1 MFSHAAATTA
11 RARGALAASVCPPPP
26 SAAAC
31 HTAHPQ
37 HSPLHPP
44 RAAPAHARCL
54 FFLRR
59 ALQRAPLALPLLALA
74 VLAAAALAWA
84 HAQSCARAPPA
95 GASLGAFPPHVRR
108 DAPAPPQLLPPHPPP
123 PQLDIVYVSAFPQH
137 LRSSLRSLCHFLRP
151 EGIGAVHLV
160 VPDRMVAFFEASLPS
175 LQCPGAAARL
185 AFRVWG
191 ESSLVPAFTQAARH
205 SGTVRQ
211 MTLKLA
217 AAAIVGAPF
226 YLVMDSDVYARRRFG
241 VEDLLLPSGG
251 SGGGGPLRAR
261 TGLDQLDFSQPASW
275 FRDSARLLQSAV
287 VEDTDAYC
295 SALAGSAGASAPAWF
310 AATGNATPPWQGA
323 FALRPPPPGA
333 SASSS
338 GPVYGA
344 CRSGRGHA
352 THVTPMVL
360 SRELVAEVLLPRLAA
375 GAGLGGTWVSAL
387 LDFQAAREAACWVGL
402 QRALAHAQRFYTWTE
417 YSLYFVAG
425 VASGALDQYHAF
437 PPSGGITSYAHS
449 IMLPSA
455 YDAADWDA
463 VFTDVRDAA
472 PFFIVHSWFNKPLA
486 LTNAHLARHIP
497 GLEQEGGGEG
507 AGGAAGGAGAPQ
519 QPSPLPLY
527 A

>member
-11 RARGALAASVCPPPP
+11 RARGALAASVCPP
-26 SAAAC
+26 A
-31 HTAHPQ
+31 PQ
-37 HSPLHPP
+37 PQPQQQQPQAHSPLHPP
-44 RAAPAHARCL
+44 RAAPALARCL

-59 ALQRAPLALPLLALA
+59 GLQRAPLALPLLALA
-74 VLAAAALAWA
+74 VLAAAALVWA
-84 HAQSCARAPPA
+84 HAQSCGRAPA
-95 GASLGAFPPHVRR
+95 AAASLGAFPAHQRR
-108 DAPAPPQLLPPHPPP
+108 DAPPPP
-123 PQLDIVYVSAFPQH
+123 PPAPQLDIVYVSAFPQH

-151 EGIGAVHLV
+151 AGVGAVHLV

-175 LQCPGAAARL
+175 LQCPAGGSSPGL

-191 ESSLVPAFTQAARH
+191 ESRLVPAFTQAARH

-211 MTLKLA
+211 MALKLA

-226 YLVMDSDVYARRRFG
+226 YLVMDSDVYARRPFG
-241 VEDLLLPSGG
+241 VEDLLLPSG
-251 SGGGGPLRAR
+251 SGGPLRAR
-261 TGLDQLDFSQPASW
+261 TGLDQLDFSQPAAW
-275 FRDSARLLQSAV
+275 FRDAARLLQSAV

-295 SALAGSAGASAPAWF
+295 SAVAGGAGAAAPAWF
-310 AATGNATPPWQGA
+310 AATGNATPPAQGA
-323 FALRPPPPGA
+323 FALRPPLLPPGA
-333 SASSS
+333 SSSSSSSSSSS

-352 THVTPMVL
+352 THVTPMLLARAV
-360 SRELVAEVLLPRLAA
+360 VAEVLQPRLAA
-375 GAGLGGTWVSAL
+375 AAGPRGTWVSAL
-387 LDFQAAREAACWVGL
+387 LDFQAAREAQCWVGL
-402 QRALAHAQRFYTWTE
+402 AQALAHAARFYTWTE

-437 PPSGGITSYAHS
+437 PPDGGITSYAHS

-463 VFTDVRDAA
+463 IFLDAQDSA

-486 LTNAHLARHIP
+486 LTNARLARHIP
-497 GLEQEGGGEG
+497 GLGEEGGGG
-507 AGGAAGGAGAPQ
+507 VVP